1 MDLIVVSHLSKEFPV
16 FHKEPGI
23 IGSLRSLFY
32 RRKEIK
38 KAVSDV
44 SFEIKKGSITGLLG
58 PNGSGKTTLMK
69 MLTGILTP
77 TGGTAEV
84 KNHIPWQRK
93 KDFLKQITLVMG
105 QRSQLWWDLPAYD
118 TFQFFEAIFDID
130 HSTFLKRVEA
140 LSTMLDV
147 QDLLKIPVR
156 KLSLGQRMRCELIAS
171 LIHEPKIVFLDEPTI
186 GLDVV
191 SQKIIRDFLK
201 SYNDKHAATILLTS
215 HNMNDIEQ
223 LCDHVVVVSHGKVV
237 FDGQVKE
244 LSRTYGNERIIILHL
259 SNAQKLPS
267 LPPECKVIK
276 EKGLVVE
283 IAVPYNAVAKV
294 TNELLSSLA
303 IESLTIQEPDLD
315 EIMRQFFLTT

>member
-1 MDLIVVSHLSKEFPV
+1 MDIITSHVSKEFPI
-16 FHKEPGI
+16 FYKEPGI

-32 RRKEIK
+32 RRKEVK
-38 KAVSDV
+38 KAISDV
-44 SFEIKKGSITGLLG
+44 SFEIRKGSITGLLG

-77 TGGTAEV
+77 TYGEAKV
-84 KNHIPWQRK
+84 RQHVPWQREK
-93 KDFLKQITLVMG
+93 EFLKDITLVMG

-118 TFQFFEAIFDID
+118 TFQFFEAIFDIHHD
-130 HSTFLKRVEA
+130 IFLQRVEK

-147 QDLLKIPVR
+147 KDLLKIPVR

-171 LIHEPKIVFLDEPTI
+171 LIHEPKILFLDEPTI

-191 SQKIIRDFLK
+191 SQKIIRDFIT
-201 SYNDKHAATILLTS
+201 SYNNTHNATILLTS

-223 LCDHVVVVSHGKVV
+223 LCDHVIVLSHGKIV

-244 LSRTYGNERIIILHL
+244 MSRKYGDERIIMLQL
-259 SNAQKLPS
+259 SKAQKLPS
-267 LPPECKVIK
+267 LPIDCKLIK

-294 TNELLSSLA
+294 TNELLHNLD
-303 IESLTIQEPDLD
+303 IESLTIQEPALD
-315 EIMRQFFLTT
+315 EIMRQFFLTS

>member
-1 MDLIVVSHLSKEFPV
+1 MDIIVSHLAKEFPL

-44 SFEIKKGSITGLLG
+44 SFQIKKGSITGLLG

-69 MLTGILTP
+69 ILTGILMP
-77 TGGTAEV
+77 TSGEATV
-84 KNHIPWQRK
+84 RKYIPWQRK
-93 KDFLKQITLVMG
+93 KQFLKDISLVMG

-118 TFQFFEAIFDID
+118 TFQFFEAIFDIN
-130 HSTFLKRVEA
+130 HETFLKRVEA

-147 QDLLKIPVR
+147 KDLLKIPVR

-171 LIHEPKIVFLDEPTI
+171 LIHEPQILFLDEPTI

-191 SQKIIRDFLK
+191 SQKIIRDFIK
-201 SYNDKHAATILLTS
+201 TYNEKNEATILLTS

-223 LCDHVVVVSHGKVV
+223 LCDHVVVLSHGKIV
-237 FDGQVKE
+237 FDGQVQE
-244 LSRTYGNERIIILHL
+244 LSRKYGDERIIILHL
-259 SNAQKLPS
+259 SKAQTLPS
-267 LPPECKVIK
+267 LPSGCKLIK

-294 TNELLSSLA
+294 TNELLSNLA

-315 EIMRQFFLTT
+315 EIMRQFFLTS